1 MPNVET
7 IGKFTTGPL
16 QLDTAIEI
24 ITPSLRRIA
33 PGLESGAKERQR
45 DANMAESL
53 VLAIEKR
60 DGRGSRT
67 ARKLRAEGHVP
78 GVVYGHKEETI
89 SVLVAA
95 NALLSAVRHG
105 ARVVDLRSGEGLQKA
120 QIAELQWDHLGMELL
135 HVDFRRVAADER
147 IHVTVPVEVRGIAPG
162 VTAGGVLDQPIHTL
176 SVECLA
182 DSVPESI
189 RINVNELQL
198 GGAIHV
204 RDLHLPPNVKVLA
217 DPDAIVVH
225 VTAPQAEP
233 EAAAAPGAEQAEPEV
248 IGRKAAAEEG
258 EEEK

>member
-1 MPNVET
+1 
-7 IGKFTTGPL
+7 
-16 QLDTAIEI
+16 
-24 ITPSLRRIA
+24 
-33 PGLESGAKERQR
+33 
-45 DANMAESL
+45 MAES
-53 VLAIEKR
+53 VELAIEKR
-60 DGRGSRT
+60 DGRGTRK
-67 ARKLRAEGHVP
+67 ARKLREKGHVP
-78 GVVYGHKEETI
+78 GVVYGHKEETV
-89 SVLVAA
+89 SVSVAA
-95 NALLSAVRHG
+95 DALMSAVRHG
-105 ARVVDLRSGEGLQKA
+105 ARVVDLRSDGGLQKA

-147 IHVTVPVEVRGIAPG
+147 IHVTVAVEVKGIAPG

-176 SVECLA
+176 AIECLA
-182 DSVPESI
+182 ASVPESV

-204 RDLHLPPNVKVLA
+204 RDLHLPPGVTALA